1 MIEDNLNSRIMKLV
15 VDHTYNLPE
24 ILKAE
29 RLSRSLTQKEL
40 AKLAHVGENT
50 VALTEKGR
58 TNPSVEVLTSIVR
71 ALGYDEIVIKL

>member
-1 MIEDNLNSRIMKLV
+1 MKLII
-15 VDHTYNLPE
+15 DHTYNLPE
-24 ILKAE
+24 VLKAG
-29 RLSRSLTQKEL
+29 RLAKNLTQKEL

-71 ALGYDEIVIKL
+71 ALGYDEITIKL

>member
-1 MIEDNLNSRIMKLV
+1 MKLIINR
-15 VDHTYNLPE
+15 TYNLPE

-29 RLSRSLTQKEL
+29 RLAKNLTQKEL

-71 ALGYDEIVIKL
+71 ALGYDEITIKL